1 MTIIKL
7 KHQPNL
13 ISSKIT
19 LHFLLFPPC
28 VIVIKRLIFVTD
40 DAAK

>member
-1 MTIIKL
+1 MTILKL
-7 KHQPNL
+7 KHQKSV

-19 LHFLLFPPC
+19 LHFLLLSPC
-28 VIVIKRLIFVTD
+28 VTVIKHLIFVTD